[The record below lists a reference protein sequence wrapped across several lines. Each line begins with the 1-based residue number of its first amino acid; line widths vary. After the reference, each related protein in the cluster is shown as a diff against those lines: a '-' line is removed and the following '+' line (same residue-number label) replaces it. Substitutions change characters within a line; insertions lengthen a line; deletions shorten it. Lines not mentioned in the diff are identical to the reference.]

1 MSSESHSLRERK
13 KLATRDRL
21 LQAAQELFVERG
33 YDATTMDEIAD
44 RAEVSRATVFNYFPR
59 KEELFPPFLERR
71 RAVIAELL
79 GREEGQ
85 SVDTITRLEHAF
97 AALCELLEADS
108 RVSRAIT
115 VAWVRAGGPLM
126 PGTWVTADLLAET
139 IAVGQERGDV
149 RGDIDPGAAGRALL
163 DVYVGTLA
171 RWSAE
176 HDGTPPSMKQTLPP
190 ALAIVL
196 DGLRTRA

>member
-1 MSSESHSLRERK
+1 MSSEGHSLRERK

-21 LQAAQELFVERG
+21 LEAAQQLFVEVG
-33 YDATTMDEIAD
+33 YDATTMDDIAT

-59 KEELFPPFLERR
+59 KEALFPPWIERR
-71 RAVIAELL
+71 RAVMAALL
-79 GREEGQ
+79 AREENQ
-85 SVDTITRLEHAF
+85 SVDTIVRLEHAF

-108 RVSRAIT
+108 RVTRAIT
-115 VAWVRAGGPLM
+115 GAWVRAGGPLM
-126 PGTWVTADLLAET
+126 PGTWETADVLAET

-149 RGDIDPGAAGRALL
+149 RPDVDARAAGLALL
-163 DVYVGTLA
+163 DVYFGALV

-176 HDGTPPSMKQTLPP
+176 EDPPPPAVSETLPP

>member
-1 MSSESHSLRERK
+1 MSSDNPSLRERK

-21 LQAAQELFVERG
+21 LEAAQELFVEVG
-33 YDATTMDEIAD
+33 YDATTMDDIAD

-59 KEELFPPFLERR
+59 KDALFPPWIERR
-71 RAVIAELL
+71 RAVVAELL
-79 GREEGQ
+79 AREEGQ

-97 AALCELLEADS
+97 ATLCELLEADS
-108 RVSRAIT
+108 RVSRAVT
-115 VAWVRAGGPLM
+115 GAWVRAGGPLM
-126 PGTWVTADLLAET
+126 PGTWDTADLLAET

-149 RGDIDPGAAGRALL
+149 RGDIDAGAAGRALL
-163 DVYVGTLA
+163 DVYSGALI

-176 HDGTPPSMKQTLPP
+176 HDAAPPSMKQALAP
-190 ALAIVL
+190 ALDIVL

>member
-1 MSSESHSLRERK
+1 MSSDGSSLRERK

-21 LQAAQELFVERG
+21 LEAAQALFVEVG
-33 YDATTMDEIAD
+33 YDATTMDDIAA

-59 KEELFPPFLERR
+59 KEELFPPWTERR

-79 GREEGQ
+79 AREEGE

-97 AALCELLEADS
+97 ATLCELLEADS

-115 VAWVRAGGPLM
+115 CAWVRAGGPLM

-149 RGDIDPGAAGRALL
+149 RADVDAGAAGRALL
-163 DVYVGTLA
+163 DVYVGTLV

-176 HDGTPPSMKQTLPP
+176 QDEAPPSMKETLAP
-190 ALAIVL
+190 AVGIVL